1 MSTSGGSTGGGALTY
16 DNGSLAAA
24 VALTSVP
31 ATVLTTG
38 SWAAGYWLADF
49 DFSVAA
55 SATAGIQ
62 YFRLAAGTAT
72 YTALG
77 VYACSLTTDNSNSNY
92 FHAHMT
98 CLVHVTAS
106 GTMTI
111 NGSSQQATGAT
122 LEIINGV
129 AGRTAT
135 GWTAIKIA

>member
-1 MSTSGGSTGGGALTY
+1 MSTSGGSAGGGTLTY

-24 VALTSVP
+24 VNLTSAP

-38 SWAAGYWLADF
+38 SWAVGYWLADF
-49 DFSVAA
+49 DFSLGA
-55 SATAGIQ
+55 SATAGLQ

-72 YTALG
+72 YTSLG
-77 VYACSLTTDNSNSNY
+77 VYACSVLTDTSNSNY
-92 FHAHMT
+92 FHTSMT

-111 NGSSQQATGAT
+111 NASSQQATGAS
-122 LEIINGV
+122 LQPINGV

>member
-1 MSTSGGSTGGGALTY
+1 MSTSGGSTGGGSLTY

-24 VALTSVP
+24 VNITSTP

-38 SWAAGYWLADF
+38 SWAVGYWLADF
-49 DFSVAA
+49 DFSVSA
-55 SATAGIQ
+55 SATAGVQ

-92 FHAHMT
+92 YHAHIT

-111 NGSSQQATGAT
+111 NASSAQATGAA
-122 LEIINGV
+122 LQPLNGV
-129 AGRTAT
+129 TGRTAT